1 MIELI
6 LPRDNFIQ
14 AVAARLRPDGKAGA
28 KDGPEVAGAQAHP
41 KDYSG
46 QWVVFPEKR
55 PAYYLRKALAERE
68 RTSFIPPLLDSMDGF
83 VSRVYEEWLGIA
95 DRLINPLDAVA
106 LLFEIHRQEGG
117 FGSTGERPESSL
129 GSGVLGET
137 GGQGAPA
144 GGSQGG
150 GKTKRRAL
158 GHDHFL
164 SADNFFPL
172 GMKMYHDLEELCLAG
187 ARTSDIR
194 DLDLGPEFEEK
205 ISPEAR
211 GRLQSLAAFYEKF
224 YAVVKERGYST
235 LGSRSRAV
243 LDGLRPELFS
253 NIEKIIFAGFY
264 SLTKVER
271 QIIRTMMNWENCSL
285 LLMKGRGLESLLAEL
300 GPEGIS
306 LIERAR
312 EETEAE
318 IEFYKS
324 PDTHGQIFAFN
335 KAMEEKLRD
344 RTLGEKQ
351 AVILPSAETLF
362 PLYQQTLTSLGDDN
376 FNISMGYPLSRTPIY
391 TFFDQLMELVQ
402 SRDEDGRLYG
412 PHYLRFVL
420 HPYTKNIYFPSGT
433 HTGTGTGT
441 GTEAGAGEEEK
452 RADLTR
458 ILFHAIEGELTQGR
472 RRTKSFW
479 KLDEIESDAAVG
491 EAVEEMLKGVENPP
505 DPASLMEHLRSIHAN
520 TIGLFGEIRNVGDFA
535 AKMARVLDYIY
546 ENSTARL
553 HHFFHP
559 FAEAFT
565 RQLDG
570 LGKSLLADMEFED
583 RGGYFNLFRKV
594 VASGT
599 VPFEGTPLRG
609 LQVLGFWEARCIP
622 FEDVSI
628 MDVNEDVL
636 PSFRREDTL
645 LPFAARKRLGLPT
658 YQENERRMEYYLDTL
673 VRGARKVRLFFVE
686 NNDKERSRFVE
697 KLVWERQKREGERNA
712 DQYVKTIQYRVALT
726 RDETLPVE
734 KSGGVAEFL
743 RGIKFSA
750 TALDMYL
757 RCPLQFYYS
766 RVLGIEEK
774 EEIGEQMEKKDIGS
788 FVHAVLEE
796 YFRKFAGRAVRERD
810 LDIGELDRIIG
821 RKFEESYGGD
831 MAGSAYLLKLQVERH
846 LEEFIAN
853 YQIPVIKN
861 LTKQGKSLVILGLEQ
876 AVQAEISGGK
886 FELSARLDRSEKRGD
901 DIYILDYKTGASEKS
916 VGINFKKLEPD
927 NRESWSDAIGS
938 VQIPFYNLVYSR
950 AHDLPRESVQSRFL
964 MLGKSHLSPKIEYS
978 PYDAEDVGAR
988 REQIGMM
995 EHIIVGL
1002 IREIIDPARPFAP
1015 TSDSGRFCPP
1025 CPYGYICNRK

>member
-1 MIELI
+1 MIELVS
-6 LPRDNFIQ
+6 PRDNFIQ
-14 AVAARLRPDGKAGA
+14 AVAARLRLDGERGA
-28 KDGPEVAGAQAHP
+28 KDSPEVAGTKAGA

-68 RTSFIPPLLDSMDGF
+68 RTSFIPPVLDSMDGF
-83 VSRVYEEWLGIA
+83 VNRVYEERLGIGG
-95 DRLINPLDAVA
+95 RLIDPLDAVA

-117 FGSTGERPESSL
+117 FGSASSTP

-137 GGQGAPA
+137 WDRGGPA

-150 GKTKRRAL
+150 GKKKRGAL

-164 SADNFFPL
+164 SADSFFPL
-172 GMKMYHDLEELCLAG
+172 GMKIYHDLEELCLAG

-194 DLDLGPEFEEK
+194 ELDLSREFEEK

-224 YAVVKERGYST
+224 YAVVGERGYST
-235 LGSRSRAV
+235 PGSRSRAV
-243 LDGLRPELFS
+243 LDGLRPELFTD
-253 NIEKIIFAGFY
+253 IEKIIFAGFY

-300 GPEGIS
+300 GPEGVA
-306 LIERAR
+306 LIERAQ
-312 EETEAE
+312 EEIEPE

-344 RTLGEKQ
+344 RALGEKQ
-351 AVILPSAETLF
+351 AVILPAAETLF
-362 PLYQQTLTSLGDDN
+362 PLYQQTLTALDDDDY
-376 FNISMGYPLSRTPIY
+376 NISMGYPLSRTPIY

-420 HPYTKNIYFPSGT
+420 HPYTKNIYFPA
-433 HTGTGTGT
+433 GT
-441 GTEAGAGEEEK
+441 GTEAGGGEEEK

-458 ILFHAIEGELTQGR
+458 ILFHAIEGEMTQGR

-505 DPASLMEHLRSIHAN
+505 EAASLMEHLRSIHAN

-535 AKMARVLDYIY
+535 AKMARVLDYVY

-570 LGKSLLADMEFED
+570 LGKSLLEGMEFED

-697 KLVWERQKREGERNA
+697 KLVWERQKRERERTA
-712 DQYVKTIQYRVALT
+712 DKYVKTIQYRVALT
-726 RDETLPVE
+726 RGETPPVE

-788 FVHAVLEE
+788 FVHNVLEE

-846 LEEFIAN
+846 LEEFVAN
-853 YQIPVIKN
+853 YQIPVIRD
-861 LTKQGKSLVILGLEQ
+861 LAKQGKPLVILGLEQ
-876 AVQAEISGGK
+876 FVEAEISGGK

-927 NRESWSDAIGS
+927 NRESWSEAIGS

-950 AHDLPRESVQSRFL
+950 ALDLPRERVQSRFL

-978 PYDAEDVGAR
+978 PYDTEDVGAR

-1002 IREIIDPARPFAP
+1002 IREIIDPARPFEP
-1015 TSDSGRFCPP
+1015 TGDAARTCPA

>member
-1 MIELI
+1 MIELVS
-6 LPRDNFIQ
+6 PRDNFIQ

-28 KDGPEVAGAQAHP
+28 KNSPETAEAHAGA

-68 RTSFIPPLLDSMDGF
+68 RTSFIPPLLDSMDEF
-83 VSRVYEEWLGIA
+83 VSRVYEERLGIG
-95 DRLINPLDAVA
+95 DRLIDPLDAVA
-106 LLFEIHRQEGG
+106 LLFEIHRQDGG
-117 FGSTGERPESSL
+117 FGSAGERPN
-129 GSGVLGET
+129 
-137 GGQGAPA
+137 
-144 GGSQGG
+144 
-150 GKTKRRAL
+150 
-158 GHDHFL
+158 HFL
-164 SADNFFPL
+164 SADSFFPL

-194 DLDLGPEFEEK
+194 DLDLSREFEEK

-243 LDGLRPELFS
+243 LDGLKPELFAG
-253 NIEKIIFAGFY
+253 IEKIIFAGFY

-271 QIIRTMMNWENCSL
+271 QIIRTMMNWQNCSL
-285 LLMKGRGLESLLAEL
+285 LLMRGRGLESLLAEL

-306 LIERAR
+306 LIEGAG
-312 EETEAE
+312 EENGISDPQGSMNKGEAGRREAE

-344 RTLGEKQ
+344 RGQLGEKN
-351 AVILPSAETLF
+351 AVILPAAETLF

-402 SRDEDGRLYG
+402 SRDDDGRLYG

-433 HTGTGTGT
+433 HAVTGTV
-441 GTEAGAGEEEK
+441 AGAGAEEK

-505 DPASLMEHLRSIHAN
+505 DPASLMEHLGSIHAN

-570 LGKSLLADMEFED
+570 LGKSLLAGMEFED

-726 RDETLPVE
+726 RDETPPVE

-831 MAGSAYLLKLQVERH
+831 LVGSAYLLKLQVERH
-846 LEEFIAN
+846 LEEFVVN
-853 YQIPVIKN
+853 YQIPVIRD
-861 LTKQGKSLVILGLEQ
+861 LAKQGKPLVILGLEQ
-876 AVQAEISGGK
+876 FVEAEISGGK

-927 NRESWSDAIGS
+927 NRESWSEAIGS

-950 AHDLPRESVQSRFL
+950 AHDLPRERVQSRFL

-978 PYDAEDVGAR
+978 PYDADDVGAR

-1002 IREIIDPARPFAP
+1002 IREIIDPARPFGP
-1015 TSDSGRFCPP
+1015 TSDSTRFCPL

>member
-1 MIELI
+1 MIELVS
-6 LPRDNFIQ
+6 PRDNFIQ
-14 AVAARLRPDGKAGA
+14 AVAARLRPAGESRA
-28 KDGPEVAGAQAHP
+28 KDNPEATAARAAA

-55 PAYYLRKALAERE
+55 PAFYLRKALAERE
-68 RTSFIPPLLDSMDGF
+68 GTSFVPPVLDSIDGF
-83 VSRVYEEWLGIA
+83 VSRVYEERLGMS
-95 DRLINPLDAVA
+95 DSLIDPLDAVA
-106 LLFEIHRQEGG
+106 LLFEIHKK
-117 FGSTGERPESSL
+117 
-129 GSGVLGET
+129 
-137 GGQGAPA
+137 
-144 GGSQGG
+144 QGG
-150 GKTKRRAL
+150 LGRAGKS
-158 GHDHFL
+158 HDHFL
-164 SADNFFPL
+164 SADGFFPL
-172 GMKMYHDLEELCLAG
+172 GMKIYHDLEELCLAG

-194 DLDLGPEFEEK
+194 ELDLSREFEAK

-211 GRLQSLAAFYEKF
+211 GRLQSLAAFYESF
-224 YAVVKERGYST
+224 YAVAAERGYST
-235 LGSRSRAV
+235 LGLRSRAV
-243 LDGLRPELFS
+243 LDGLRPELWGG
-253 NIEKIIFAGFY
+253 IEKIIFAGFY

-285 LLMKGRGLESLLAEL
+285 LLMEGRGLESLLAEL

-306 LIERAR
+306 LIETMQKENKNLYGRR
-312 EETEAE
+312 QENKGSRGDGETE

-335 KAMEEKLRD
+335 KAMENRLTDQKGLD
-344 RTLGEKQ
+344 VKH
-351 AVILPSAETLF
+351 AVILPAAETLF
-362 PLYQQTLTSLGDDN
+362 PLYQQTLTTLDEDAY
-376 FNISMGYPLSRTPIY
+376 NISMGYPLSRTPIY

-402 SRDEDGRLYG
+402 SRDEDGRLYS

-420 HPYTKNIYFPSGT
+420 HPYTKNIFFPAET
-433 HTGTGTGT
+433 NTVTGA
-441 GTEAGAGEEEK
+441 GTETRTGAGVEEK

-458 ILFHAIEGELTQGR
+458 ILFHAIEGEMTQGR

-479 KLDEIESDAAVG
+479 KLDEIENDAAIR

-505 DPASLMEHLRSIHAN
+505 DPAGLMEHLRSIHAN

-565 RQLDG
+565 RQLDS
-570 LGKSLLADMEFED
+570 LGKSLLQVMEFED
-583 RGGYFNLFRKV
+583 RGGYFNLFRKA

-628 MDVNEDVL
+628 LDMNEDVL

-658 YQENERRMEYYLDTL
+658 YEENERRMEYYLDTL
-673 VRGARKVRLFFVE
+673 LRGARKARLFFVE

-697 KLVWERQKREGERNA
+697 RLVWERQKREGERNA
-712 DQYVKTIQYRVALT
+712 DKYVKTIQYRVALT
-726 RDETLPVE
+726 GGKTASVE
-734 KSGGVAEFL
+734 KGGGVAEFL

-766 RVLGIEEK
+766 RILGLEEK

-788 FVHAVLEE
+788 FVHNVLEE
-796 YFRKFAGRAVRERD
+796 YFRKFAGKALRERD

-831 MAGSAYLLKLQVERH
+831 MAGSVYLLKLQVERH
-846 LEEFIAN
+846 LEEFVAN
-853 YQIPVIKN
+853 YQIPVIRD
-861 LTKQGKSLVILGLEQ
+861 LAKQGKPLVILGLEQ
-876 AVQAEISGGK
+876 VVQAEISGGK

-901 DIYILDYKTGASEKS
+901 DIFILDYKTGANEKF
-916 VGINFKKLEPD
+916 VGINFRKLESD
-927 NRESWSDAIGS
+927 NRESWREAIGS
-938 VQIPFYNLVYSR
+938 VQIPFYGLVYSR
-950 AHDLPRESVQSRFL
+950 AHDLPRDSVHGRFL

-978 PYDAEDVGAR
+978 PYDGEDEIAR

-1002 IREIIDPARPFAP
+1002 IREIIDPARPFEP
-1015 TSDSGRFCPP
+1015 TSDPARFCPP
-1025 CPYGYICNRK
+1025 CPYGTICNRK